1 MSKER
6 YSTASSLFGSRIPI
20 MIKRLGIQ
28 ISRGLQ
34 KRAYSCQIILPSL
47 ILASPTMSLRLVVNT
62 LV

>member
-1 MSKER
+1 MSKEK
-6 YSTASSLFGSRIPI
+6 YSTASSLFGSRILI

-28 ISRGLQ
+28 TSRGLRQ
-34 KRAYSCQIILPSL
+34 RAYSCRIILPSL